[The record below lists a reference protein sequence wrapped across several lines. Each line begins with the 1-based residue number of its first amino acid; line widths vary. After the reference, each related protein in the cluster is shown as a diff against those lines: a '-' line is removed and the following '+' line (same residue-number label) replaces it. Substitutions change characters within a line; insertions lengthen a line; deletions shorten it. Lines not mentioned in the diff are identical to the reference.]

1 MNRLLIDN
9 PEDRAMI
16 ALSMVP
22 NVGTGRL
29 RALLAKIGSA
39 TEVFQAS
46 IQRLSVI
53 DGIGRQTAEAIKNFD
68 VDQAVDEQL
77 ERAHRVGAYPITL
90 RDDLFPRLL
99 REIYDPPTLLWVR
112 GELKKVDERA
122 LAIVGT
128 RRASDYGKRV
138 AQLFSTDLV
147 MKGFTVV
154 SGLAYGIDI
163 AAHRA
168 AVQAGGRT
176 IAILG
181 SGVDVIYPA
190 KHRATVEQIIDGQGA
205 VISELPLGSP
215 PDAYNFPRR
224 NRLIS
229 GMTYGTLVAEAGA
242 TGGALLTAWIA
253 TEQNRSVFAVP
264 SPIFGGVGEG
274 TNKLIQSGYAMLV
287 TSVEDILKEVG
298 VQVDDSE
305 FAVNEVPP
313 PPSVD
318 LNPLETKL
326 LEALGSEPIHLDTL
340 CEQIGVNPSS
350 ALVYLLS
357 LEFKGL
363 IHQMAG
369 KQFYRA

>member
-1 MNRLLIDN
+1 MSRLLIDN
-9 PEDRAMI
+9 PEDRAVI

-29 RALLAKIGSA
+29 RTLLAKLGSA
-39 TEVFQAS
+39 TEVFRAP

-53 DGIGRQTAEAIKNFD
+53 DGIGRQTAEAIKTFEVN
-68 VDQAVDEQL
+68 QAVDEQL
-77 ERAHRVGAYPITL
+77 ERAHRIEAYPITL
-90 RDDLFPRLL
+90 WDDRYPRLL

-112 GELKKVDERA
+112 GELKKSDERA

-128 RRASDYGKRV
+128 RRASEYGKRV
-138 AQLFSTDLV
+138 AQQFSTDLV
-147 MKGFTVV
+147 MKGYTVI

-190 KHRATVEQIIDGQGA
+190 KHRATVEQIIDRHGA
-205 VISELPLGSP
+205 VISELPLGSA
-215 PDAYNFPRR
+215 PDAYHFPRR

-229 GMTYGTLVAEAGA
+229 GMSYGTLVAEAGA
-242 TGGALLTAWIA
+242 SGGALLTAWIA

-264 SPIFGGVGEG
+264 SPIFGGIGEG
-274 TNKLIQSGYAMLV
+274 TNKLIQSGYAALV
-287 TSVEDILKEVG
+287 TSVDDILKEVEI
-298 VQVDDSE
+298 QVDDPQLAPAEIPAS
-305 FAVNEVPP
+305 PP
-313 PPSVD
+313 VD

-326 LEALGSEPIHLDTL
+326 LEALGSEPLHLDTI
-340 CEQIGVNPSS
+340 CEQSGVNPSS